1 MSCAILRRSNV
12 RRDAFSIEKGT
23 SMSPTNC
30 QTILL
35 ISSMTGAENCAA
47 NLSHQLGFTVD
58 VAIGRKEGI
67 SQLKRKSYSLVV
79 VDDSI
84 AEGDLRGA
92 EILWRYT
99 GLAVPLQINFALSGT
114 ARLARD
120 VRAALNRREQEQA
133 LAMRAAASTL
143 ESQLKSTVT
152 GLLLQSQLALAEPAV
167 TAPVATKLRMVIE
180 LAGSLRQQLEH
191 AQV

>member
-1 MSCAILRRSNV
+1 MSQSNS
-12 RRDAFSIEKGT
+12 R
-23 SMSPTNC
+23 N
-30 QTILL
+30 ILL

-47 NLSHQLGFTVD
+47 NLAHQLGFTVD
-58 VAIGRKEGI
+58 VATDRKEGI
-67 SQLKRKSYSLVV
+67 AKLRKRSYALVV

-84 AEGDLRGA
+84 AEGDIRGA
-92 EILWRYT
+92 ELLWRYT

-120 VRAALNRREQEQA
+120 VRAALSRREQEQA
-133 LAMRAAASTL
+133 LAMRAAASAL

-180 LAGSLRQQLEH
+180 LAGSLRQQLER